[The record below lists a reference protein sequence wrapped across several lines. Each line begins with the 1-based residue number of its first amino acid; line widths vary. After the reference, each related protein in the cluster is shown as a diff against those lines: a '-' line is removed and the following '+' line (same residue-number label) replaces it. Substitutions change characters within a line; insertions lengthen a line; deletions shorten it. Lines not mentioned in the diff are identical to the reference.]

1 MGNLVEMIDC
11 ESVEKISHE
20 YIQSKLDE
28 YKEVMMIITQKVM
41 SIEDGLK
48 LAAFTK
54 ASEETYH
61 LKYTIIILSD
71 EIIEEKILDVFPNFS
86 AYPTTI
92 VAKDGKFF
100 RVIEENFFE

>member
-1 MGNLVEMIDC
+1 MENLVEMIDS
-11 ESVEKISHE
+11 ESLEKISHE

-28 YKEVMMIITQKVM
+28 YKEVMLIIIQKVM
-41 SIEDGLK
+41 SVEDGVK

-54 ASEETYH
+54 ASEEVYH

-71 EIIEEKILDVFPNFS
+71 EIIEEKILDIFPDFS

-92 VAKDGKFF
+92 VAKDGEFF
-100 RVIEENFFE
+100 RVIDENFFQ